1 MVLKDNNME
10 DMKKNVE
17 VIKNIFGNRDKIRF
31 SELNISKE
39 ENFKAF
45 QYMEKECMVSTHFEG
60 DKIYVKRE
68 TF

>member
-1 MVLKDNNME
+1 
-10 DMKKNVE
+10 VE
-17 VIKNIFGNRDKIRF
+17 IFGNRDKIRF
-31 SELNISKE
+31 SELQINKE

-45 QYMEKECMVSTHFEG
+45 QYMEKECMVSTYFEG

>member
-1 MVLKDNNME
+1 ME
-10 DMKKNVE
+10 GMKKNVE
-17 VIKNIFGNRDKIRF
+17 VIKSIFGNRDKIRF
-31 SELNISKE
+31 SELQINKE

-45 QYMEKECMVSTHFEG
+45 QYMEKECMVSTYFEG